1 VTIIDIAVGPP
12 RSCPRCGRESLL
24 TIDRPH
30 GWNNARGEQVTG
42 TVSAVLCAVC
52 DHQTPGAGPL
62 IAFLTVH
69 EEITDELVD
78 QFAGYV
84 RTWVRA
90 LPPLTPDELSQRE
103 DEEAWRRGEFD
114 A

>member
-1 VTIIDIAVGPP
+1 VTTIDIAVGPP
-12 RSCPRCGRESLL
+12 RNCPRCGRESLL

-30 GWNNARGEQVTG
+30 GWSSTRGEQATG
-42 TVSAVLCAVC
+42 TDPSVLCALC
-52 DHQTPGAGPL
+52 HHQAPGAGPL

-69 EEITDELVD
+69 EEITVELVD
-78 QFAGYV
+78 QFASYV
-84 RTWVRA
+84 HTWIRA
-90 LPPLTPDELSQRE
+90 LPPLAPDERSQRE